1 MREDE
6 ECDAD
11 ESDERFGV
19 WRENVESLRA
29 FIRLRTRWVW
39 VANGMGSAMR
49 TGLDYAGVI
58 AALPLLGVTRPRR
71 GEVFNDLQEM
81 EWAALEEWGRAR
93 R

>member
-1 MREDE
+1 MPEAGA
-6 ECDAD
+6 AD
-11 ESDERFGV
+11 EADDRFGV

-58 AALPLLGVTRPRR
+58 MALPLMGVKRNRLDA
-71 GEVFNDLQEM
+71 VFNDLQEM